1 MFVNFPYPQKIY
13 QCQQA
18 TAGGHWDHRL
28 PGGQHH
34 RGHWGWCWQPLPC
47 QGAVQRSLIC
57 LRRQGEKNW
66 ILDLYIICWKV
77 SLNKFNMNVFSGKL
91 ENNNNPT
98 KYFENLQSNSCW
110 RVNNKDRDKHH
121 KRKQSEFGMVRNLF
135 LRNSYTLP
143 LDINVL
149 ILILGLGQ
157 LVWIW

>member
-1 MFVNFPYPQKIY
+1 
-13 QCQQA
+13 
-18 TAGGHWDHRL
+18 
-28 PGGQHH
+28 
-34 RGHWGWCWQPLPC
+34 
-47 QGAVQRSLIC
+47 
-57 LRRQGEKNW
+57 
-66 ILDLYIICWKV
+66 
-77 SLNKFNMNVFSGKL
+77 MNVFSGKL

-157 LVWIW
+157 LVWI